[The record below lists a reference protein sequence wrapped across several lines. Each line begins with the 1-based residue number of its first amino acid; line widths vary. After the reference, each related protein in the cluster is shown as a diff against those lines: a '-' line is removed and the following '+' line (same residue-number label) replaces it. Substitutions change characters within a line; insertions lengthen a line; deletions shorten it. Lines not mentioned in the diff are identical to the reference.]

1 MNNAGHVIITLVGL
15 IISGGL
21 FSFIQFLI
29 NRKDKKD
36 NKYQEI
42 KDMIDKGLNEG
53 EKVGLARYEEH
64 KENIKKLNDA
74 IVQLTE
80 NDTEICQY
88 MQYVGA
94 ELMGLAHDRLV
105 YLTDKIAKRNAI
117 TLKEKA
123 TLDAIYKPYHD
134 GLGGNGDGQMGYEH
148 CMKLSVIP
156 DSLAEELDKT
166 ESCYQIK

>member
-1 MNNAGHVIITLVGL
+1 MNNAGQIIITLIGL

-29 NRKDKKD
+29 NRKDSKNDKF
-36 NKYQEI
+36 KTFE
-42 KDMIDKGLNEG
+42 DMINKGLDER

-148 CMKLSVIP
+148 CMNLSVIP

-166 ESCYQIK
+166 KKSYQIK

>member
-1 MNNAGHVIITLVGL
+1 MNNAWQIIITLIGL

-29 NRKDKKD
+29 NRKDSKNDKF
-36 NKYQEI
+36 KTFE
-42 KDMIDKGLNEG
+42 DMISKGLDER

-148 CMKLSVIP
+148 CMNLSVIP

-166 ESCYQIK
+166 KKSYQIK

>member
-1 MNNAGHVIITLVGL
+1 MNNAGQIIITLIGL

-29 NRKDKKD
+29 NRKDSKNDKF
-36 NKYQEI
+36 KTFE
-42 KDMIDKGLNEG
+42 DMINKGLDER

-80 NDTEICQY
+80 NDTEICEY

-123 TLDAIYKPYHD
+123 TLDAIYTPYHD

-148 CMKLSVIP
+148 CMTLSVIP

-166 ESCYQIK
+166 GKSYQIK